1 MAHAF
6 ALLVVGF
13 VLGLRHA
20 TDSDHVVAV
29 TTIVSRTRTAR
40 AALAVGA
47 LWGLGHT
54 LTILL
59 VGGAIVLFGVVVPPR
74 LGLSMEMSVAAML
87 VVLGTMNLAGAL
99 KGIREKADPAG
110 GNAADG
116 DGARTLVHGSVA
128 RPLAVGVVHG
138 LAGSAAVA
146 LLVLATV
153 RDPKWAIFYLSV
165 FGIGTVS
172 GMMLLTTAMAAPIAA
187 LAHRSRH
194 AELTLVRLT
203 GLVSICCGLVLAY
216 RIGIL
221 DGLFGGVPTWNPR

>member
-1 MAHAF
+1 M
-6 ALLVVGF
+6 
-13 VLGLRHA
+13 
-20 TDSDHVVAV
+20 
-29 TTIVSRTRTAR
+29 
-40 AALAVGA
+40 
-47 LWGLGHT
+47 
-54 LTILL
+54 
-59 VGGAIVLFGVVVPPR
+59 
-74 LGLSMEMSVAAML
+74 
-87 VVLGTMNLAGAL
+87 
-99 KGIREKADPAG
+99 
-110 GNAADG
+110 
-116 DGARTLVHGSVA
+116 HGSVA

-221 DGLFGGVPTWNPR
+221 DGLFGGLPTWNPR